1 MVERKRLTFAIDG
14 KKVLTSPILM
24 WFLFLLLLWLTSN
37 SEGGIHYLSLY
48 LLPFYLFAIPFGMV
62 KFIEKES
69 IIKRFGLELER
80 LLFLILLGITAIL
93 AILNMTA
100 ANWIAF
106 SNVLLAPI
114 PEEVFFR
121 GYILGRLSKGI
132 KSSDSA
138 KVWGGSLILSSA
150 IFSLSHAFTGEPLVL
165 FEFAFLFG
173 CLAGLIYLLTR
184 SILLPAAMHT
194 AFNLLTSSGEGILS
208 IRFLFWT
215 AIILFP
221 SCFLLLIEWLEKRKE
236 DSL

>member
-1 MVERKRLTFAIDG
+1 MVERKKLIFAIDG
-14 KKVLTSPILM
+14 KKVLISSILV
-24 WFLFLLLLWLTSN
+24 WLVLLLLLWLTSN
-37 SEGGIHYLSLY
+37 SEGVIHYLFLY
-48 LLPFYLFAIPFGMV
+48 LVPFYLFAMPFGMV
-62 KFIEKES
+62 KFIEKQS
-69 IIKRFGLELER
+69 IIKRFGLEPER
-80 LLFLILLGITAIL
+80 LLFLILLGITAIM
-93 AILNMTA
+93 AILNVTTT
-100 ANWIAF
+100 NWTAF

-121 GYILGRLSKGI
+121 GYILGIFSKGI

-138 KVWGGSLILSSA
+138 KVWGSSLILSAA

-173 CLAGLIYLLTR
+173 CLTGLIYLLTR

-208 IRFLFWT
+208 IRFLFW
-215 AIILFP
+215 AAVILLP
-221 SCFLLLIEWLEKRKE
+221 SCFLLLIEWLEKRRE